1 MVHVC
6 VGFYSNGD
14 YVVNMVDDK
23 DLADNIKYN
32 STFRP
37 GRFYY
42 VDGKYACGG
51 MLIPDAQKERIAQH
65 EAQIAEMNRK
75 PTLCAVTPYK

>member
-23 DLADNIKYN
+23 DLADNIRYN

-42 VDGKYACGG
+42 VDGKYVCGG
-51 MLIPDAQKERIAQH
+51 MLILEAKKERIAQH
-65 EAQIAEMNRK
+65 EAQIADMKLK
-75 PTLCAVTPYK
+75 PTFHAITPYH

>member
-6 VGFYSNGD
+6 VGLYGNGD

-23 DLADNIKYN
+23 DLEDNIRYN
-32 STFRP
+32 SVFRP

-51 MLIPDAQKERIAQH
+51 GE
-65 EAQIAEMNRK
+65 
-75 PTLCAVTPYK
+75 C

>member
-6 VGFYSNGD
+6 VGFYGNGD
-14 YVVNMVDDK
+14 YIVNMVDDK

-32 STFRP
+32 SIFRP

-42 VDGKYACGG
+42 VDGKYACG
-51 MLIPDAQKERIAQH
+51 E
-65 EAQIAEMNRK
+65 
-75 PTLCAVTPYK
+75 C